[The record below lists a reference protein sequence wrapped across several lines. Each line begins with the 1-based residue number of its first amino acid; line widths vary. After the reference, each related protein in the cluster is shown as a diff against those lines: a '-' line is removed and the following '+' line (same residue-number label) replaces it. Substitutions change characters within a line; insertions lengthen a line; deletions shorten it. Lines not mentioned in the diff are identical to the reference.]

1 MKSIEDYIVN
11 ENNNEQV
18 NEGLAEFARVG
29 IEIALLGGV
38 IAMFAKSFKNIAEG
52 ENGFIEVIK
61 TLRQDAKVS
70 KICRKLAKDN
80 DVVELAM
87 NGKNVKADEWRNL
100 ISSKLNDKESEY
112 LFSVTQDRVEEYI
125 KK

>member
-1 MKSIEDYIVN
+1 MKSINDLIN
-11 ENNNEQV
+11 ENKEEQID
-18 NEGLAEFARVG
+18 EGLAEFARIG

-38 IAMFAKSFKNIAEG
+38 VAMFAKSFKNIAEG

-100 ISSKLNDKESEY
+100 ISSKLNDKESQY
-112 LFSVTQDRVEEYI
+112 LFSVTQERVEDCI